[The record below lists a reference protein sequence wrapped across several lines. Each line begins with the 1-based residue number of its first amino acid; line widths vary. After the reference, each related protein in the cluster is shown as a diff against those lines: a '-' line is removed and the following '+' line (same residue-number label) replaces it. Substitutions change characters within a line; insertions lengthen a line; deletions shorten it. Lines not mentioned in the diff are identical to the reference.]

1 MHLTDREK
9 EELKRLIGAGEP
21 LPARYKLRLFADAAE
36 VELLWQG
43 KTSEVTSVVLPFQSI
58 EHIDEPRRAA
68 GSDRSAAGSSASA
81 MELRES
87 ATPLELGLQFDARG
101 RQQGGWTNKL
111 VWGDNKL
118 ILSALKNGPVRR
130 DLEAAGGLKLIY
142 IDPPFD
148 VGADFSVNLEVGE
161 ETLTKEPS
169 VIEELAYRDTWGKGT
184 DSYLAMMYER
194 LKLMRDLLAENGSI
208 YVHCDWRVNSHLRLV
223 LDEIFGGANFR
234 NEVIWKRTG
243 ARSGTVAFN
252 IIHDSLLFY
261 AKTGNAAWNTQYTP
275 YSEDYVENFFRNAD
289 PDGRRYQA
297 VSLMAPEIRQGSS
310 GQPWRG
316 VNPTSRGRHWAIP
329 KYIRYILSDPE
340 TQDIQKAL
348 DELNAKGRIIWP
360 EKEGGVPRF
369 KQYMDEFAGVEL
381 QSIWSDIPPVSAQAK
396 ERLDYD
402 TQKPEPL
409 LERILKTSSNEG
421 DLVAD
426 FFCGSGTTLAVAEK
440 LGRKWMGADL
450 GRFAIHTTRKRL
462 IAVQRQL
469 RDAGRPYR
477 SFEILNLGKY
487 ERQWFVGIN
496 PNLPEEERRRQAI
509 QKEEHYVMLILS
521 AYKAERVWQVPPFH
535 GRKGATLV
543 VVGPIDAPVTLAQVN
558 EVVAESRRRRL
569 SKVDVLGF
577 EFEMGVVQFA
587 QDEARAKG
595 VGLALRNIPKD
606 VFDKRA
612 VERGQVQFY
621 DVAYIEAQPKVK
633 GLKATV
639 SLKSYAVFYRQDEL
653 DEVAGSL
660 KPGGSK
666 VTVENGQVVKIS
678 KDKKGVVTREVLTK
692 RWTDWVDYWAVDFN
706 FESKKEMVW
715 VVETP
720 AVAADVRRLTSEVRG
735 QRSEVG
741 KDQSLLT
748 SAATEA
754 GMEREVWTGNYIF
767 ENEWQSF
774 RTKKDRSLEL
784 TSAEHEYPKK
794 GKYRIAVKVIDI
806 FGNDTTKVVEVS
818 V

>member
-9 EELKRLIGAGEP
+9 EELKRLIDAGEP
-21 LPARYKLRLFADAAE
+21 LPAKFKLRLFADAPE
-36 VELLWQG
+36 VELIWQG

-58 EHIDEPRRAA
+58 EQIDEPRRAA
-68 GSDRSAAGSSASA
+68 GSDSSVGQASRLSPTGRD
-81 MELRES
+81 EDGTGGTPVLRETY
-87 ATPLELGLQFDARG
+87 TPLELGLRFDARG

-111 VWGDNKL
+111 IWGDNKL

-130 DLEAAGGLKLIY
+130 EIEAAGGLKLIY

-194 LKLMRDLLAENGSI
+194 LKLMRDLLAEDGSI
-208 YVHCDWRVNSHLRLV
+208 YVHVAPSVAAQLKLV
-223 LDEIFGGANFR
+223 LVEVFGWEHVLGEIVWQRATAHGNVGVR
-234 NEVIWKRTG
+234 
-243 ARSGTVAFN
+243 
-252 IIHDSLLFY
+252 Y
-261 AKTGNAAWNTQYTP
+261 ASVTDRIVFAVKSDRYTWNQVHQP
-275 YSEDYVENFFRNAD
+275 YSEEYKESHYSLVDENN
-289 PDGRRYQA
+289 GRRYTLRDLTASMSRASESQIYEWKGVRPVPSRCWA
-297 VSLMAPEIRQGSS
+297 YTNDKMDALFAQGRVVFTSGKMPRMKLYLDEMPGVPVSDL
-310 GQPWRG
+310 WND
-316 VNPTSRGRHWAIP
+316 VNPVNS
-329 KYIRYILSDPE
+329 
-340 TQDIQKAL
+340 QAL
-348 DELNAKGRIIWP
+348 EAT
-360 EKEGGVPRF
+360 
-369 KQYMDEFAGVEL
+369 
-381 QSIWSDIPPVSAQAK
+381 
-396 ERLDYD
+396 DYA
-402 TQKPEPL
+402 TQKPEAL
-409 LERILKTSSNEG
+409 LERILKASSNEG

-440 LGRKWMGADL
+440 LGRKWIGADL

-521 AYKAERVWQVPPFH
+521 AYKAERVWQMPPFH
-535 GRKGATLV
+535 GRKGSTLV

-558 EVVAESRRRRL
+558 EVVAECRRRRL

-621 DVAYIEAQPKVK
+621 DVAYIEAQPRVK

-639 SLKSYAVFYRQDEL
+639 SLKNYAVFYRQDEL
-653 DEVAGSL
+653 EDVAEGL

-666 VTVENGQVVKIS
+666 VTVENGQVVKIA

-692 RWTDWVDYWAVDFN
+692 RWTDWVDYWAVDFH
-706 FESKKEMVW
+706 FESKKEMV
-715 VVETP
+715 
-720 AVAADVRRLTSEVRG
+720 RLTTGYTDCTDRG
-735 QRSEVG
+735 SSGSSPKERVSSVNSVVQ
-741 KDQSLLT
+741 T
-748 SAATEA
+748 
-754 GMEREVWTGNYIF
+754 EREVWTGNYIF

-784 TSAEHEYPKK
+784 TSAEHEYAKK
-794 GKYRIAVKVIDI
+794 GRYRIAVKVIDI
-806 FGNDTTKVVEVS
+806 FGNDTTKVVEVA

>member
-9 EELKRLIGAGEP
+9 EELKRLIDAGEP
-21 LPARYKLRLFADAAE
+21 LPAKFKLRLFADAPE
-36 VELLWQG
+36 VELIWQG

-58 EHIDEPRRAA
+58 EQIDEPRRAA
-68 GSDRSAAGSSASA
+68 GSDSSVGQASRLSPTGRD
-81 MELRES
+81 EDGTGGTPVLRETY
-87 ATPLELGLQFDARG
+87 TPLELGLRFDARG

-111 VWGDNKL
+111 IWGDNKL

-130 DLEAAGGLKLIY
+130 EIEAAGGLKLIY

-194 LKLMRDLLAENGSI
+194 LKLMRDLLAEDGSI
-208 YVHCDWRVNSHLRLV
+208 YVHVAPSVAAQLKLV
-223 LDEIFGGANFR
+223 LVEVFGWEHVLGEIVWQRATAHGNVGVR
-234 NEVIWKRTG
+234 
-243 ARSGTVAFN
+243 
-252 IIHDSLLFY
+252 Y
-261 AKTGNAAWNTQYTP
+261 ASVTDRIVFAVKSDRYTWNQVHQP
-275 YSEDYVENFFRNAD
+275 YSEEYKESHYSLVDENN
-289 PDGRRYQA
+289 GRRYTLRDLTASMSRASESQIYEWKGVRPVPSRCWA
-297 VSLMAPEIRQGSS
+297 YTNDKMDALFAQGRVVFTSGKMPRMKLYLDEMPGVPVSDL
-310 GQPWRG
+310 WND
-316 VNPTSRGRHWAIP
+316 VNPVNS
-329 KYIRYILSDPE
+329 
-340 TQDIQKAL
+340 QAL
-348 DELNAKGRIIWP
+348 EAT
-360 EKEGGVPRF
+360 
-369 KQYMDEFAGVEL
+369 
-381 QSIWSDIPPVSAQAK
+381 
-396 ERLDYD
+396 DYA
-402 TQKPEPL
+402 TQKPEAL
-409 LERILKTSSNEG
+409 LERILKASSNEG

-440 LGRKWMGADL
+440 LGRKWIGADL

-521 AYKAERVWQVPPFH
+521 AYKAERVWQMPPFH
-535 GRKGATLV
+535 GRKGSTLV

-558 EVVAESRRRRL
+558 EVVAECRRRRL

-621 DVAYIEAQPKVK
+621 DVAYIEAQPRVK

-639 SLKSYAVFYRQDEL
+639 SLKNYAVFYRQDEL
-653 DEVAGSL
+653 EDVAEGL

-666 VTVENGQVVKIS
+666 VTVENGQVVKIA

-692 RWTDWVDYWAVDFN
+692 RWTDWVDYWAVDFH
-706 FESKKEMVW
+706 FESKKEMV
-715 VVETP
+715 
-720 AVAADVRRLTSEVRG
+720 RLTTDYTDCTDRG
-735 QRSEVG
+735 SSGSSPKERVSSVNSVVQ
-741 KDQSLLT
+741 T
-748 SAATEA
+748 
-754 GMEREVWTGNYIF
+754 EREVWTGNYIF

-784 TSAEHEYPKK
+784 TSAEHEYAKK
-794 GKYRIAVKVIDI
+794 GRYRIAVKVIDI
-806 FGNDTTKVVEVS
+806 FGNDTTKVVEVA